1 MLTGTIK
8 INKQRITGIE
18 VVTACG
24 WLLGIATGIPL
35 EEIVP

>member
-8 INKQRITGIE
+8 INKQHITGIE
-18 VVTACG
+18 VVACG